1 MYAYPVRPT
10 ILPEHLRLGS
20 ITTLAL
26 LALLICLRG
35 LWRGR
40 DRWPWLLAALLG
52 TAFVLFDRW
61 HRYQRYPALPQ
72 DTFFRETIA
81 WTNFLSWFLLAV
93 VSIVH
98 VRWHPKSLKVIV
110 GTWSCVGPALLLWMS
125 GCVYPRSAADSNTC
139 RNQMK
144 MIGIAAH
151 SDREI
156 HENRFFPLR
165 FRTDSGVERSWRV
178 ELLPFLEASALR
190 NRYHDDATWDSDEN
204 ASVTNER
211 KTPYRCPANE
221 RPTDARGRVWTAY
234 LAATGARAVFEKDGP
249 DVRHLRNV
257 PYGMSN
263 KAMIVEACGQNVIWT
278 EPRDLDID
286 TVPVGVNLPSA
297 VLGRSEGTFSATH
310 PGGPGVLMVDGSV
323 QTLDPDTDPAVLR
336 AILTVD
342 GNEKRPF
349 D

>member
-20 ITTLAL
+20 ITVLTL
-26 LALLICLRG
+26 LALLICLHG

-72 DTFFRETIA
+72 DTFFREAIA

-110 GTWSCVGPALLLWMS
+110 GTWSCVGPVLFIWVS
-125 GCVYPRSAADSNTC
+125 GHVYPRSAAHASHC

-144 MIGIAAH
+144 LVGIAAH
-151 SDREI
+151 NYSEI
-156 HENRFFPLR
+156 QNGQFFVSQIPASNGVLR
-165 FRTDSGVERSWRV
+165 TWRV
-178 ELLPFLEASALR
+178 ELLPLLDSPQLRKRYVDEAAWDSTINAPVATELR
-190 NRYHDDATWDSDEN
+190 N
-204 ASVTNER
+204 
-211 KTPYRCPANE
+211 PYRCPAE
-221 RPTDARGRVWTAY
+221 VEPADHQGRIKSAY
-234 LAATGARAVFEKDGP
+234 LAVTGTRSFFADNGQGRRWSETRDFAA
-249 DVRHLRNV
+249 
-257 PYGMSN
+257 ST
-263 KAMIVEACGQNVIWT
+263 AMIVEACGQNVIWT